1 VNVTIGAGSRKPSPV
16 LPTDKPFALFRPV
29 RSSDTLIVV
38 PTYNE
43 RDVITPMIDALLA
56 LPAAC
61 DVLIVDDRSTDG
73 TTDILLS
80 RAASERRLA
89 VMVRPAKLG
98 VGSAHMLGWMY
109 ARHCGYRR
117 IVTLD
122 ADFSHDPGDIPR
134 LLAALDAGADV
145 VIGSRFAPGG
155 RIDYVGWRRFVS
167 RSANYLAR
175 AVLRS
180 PLTEHTTA
188 LRAARLDRVPEGLV
202 ETIARDGYGF
212 FLECV
217 MRFVRAGLNVVE
229 IPIHFRDRQ
238 HGKSKISQIEIV
250 RGALNLLRLKVRR
263 TWQNST
269 LGDDAHCC
277 TACEQPFLTPM
288 PDGEL
293 RCLACGYRETAA
305 ANTTRVRAGAA
316 AEALHDFDQ
325 SPAVAAPPV
334 ARRAS
339 R

>member
-1 VNVTIGAGSRKPSPV
+1 VNVTVVAGSRKASAS
-16 LPTDKPFALFRPV
+16 LPADKPLARFRPV

-56 LPAAC
+56 LPVSC
-61 DVLIVDDRSTDG
+61 DVLIVDDHSTDG
-73 TTDILLS
+73 TTDILLA

-89 VMVRPAKLG
+89 VMVRPGKLG
-98 VGSAHMLGWMY
+98 VGSAHMLGWMH

-122 ADFSHDPGDIPR
+122 ADFSHNPDDIPR

-145 VIGSRFAPGG
+145 AIGSRFVPGA

-167 RSANYLAR
+167 QSANYLAR

-180 PLTEHTTA
+180 PLTEHTTS

-202 ETIARDGYGF
+202 ETIAREGYGF
-212 FLECV
+212 FIECAV
-217 MRFVRAGLNVVE
+217 RFVRAGLNVTE

-238 HGKSKISQIEIV
+238 HGKSKISQSEIV
-250 RGALNLLRLKVRR
+250 RAALNLLRLKLQR
-263 TWQNST
+263 TWQNAT
-269 LGDDAHCC
+269 LGSGAHCC
-277 TACEQPFLTPM
+277 TVCGQPFLTPM
-288 PDGEL
+288 PNGEL
-293 RCLACGYRETAA
+293 RCLACAHRETAA
-305 ANTTRVRAGAA
+305 AHAGRSRTAT
-316 AEALHDFDQ
+316 AEPALHDLNP
-325 SPAVAAPPV
+325 SPEAAAPPV